1 LGQALRQLT
10 HAQAS
15 GWKVFGP
22 ETVFSGGPST
32 GGLSLGTLPERVDC
46 AYVEE
51 LQLVVPLRTFR
62 TPAVS
67 TWVTRVLD
75 GDAAGA
81 FETATAI
88 AHYPILLTRSL
99 GKARDWLKK
108 ESRGHRRYGLLAS
121 SGARRLRAEG
131 LGVLLSAADGSA
143 IAHWYLNPVGD
154 IRSSFAL
161 EVPANEYTSQ
171 GLEIDFATV
180 CWGGDMLY
188 DSTVDRWRYSSLG
201 GTRWKEVNREERQR
215 FIKNSY
221 RVLLTRAREGMVL
234 WVSQGSAEDA
244 TRSPEALD
252 ATAAFLQECGAVS
265 LDST

>member
-1 LGQALRQLT
+1 M
-10 HAQAS
+10 
-15 GWKVFGP
+15 
-22 ETVFSGGPST
+22 T
-32 GGLSLGTLPERVDC
+32 G
-46 AYVEE
+46 
-51 LQLVVPLRTFR
+51 
-62 TPAVS
+62 
-67 TWVTRVLD
+67 
-75 GDAAGA
+75 
-81 FETATAI
+81 
-88 AHYPILLTRSL
+88 
-99 GKARDWLKK
+99 LKK

-188 DSTVDRWRYSSLG
+188 DSTVDRWRYGRLG